1 MAITDRDIT
10 SCLES
15 VIDPELG
22 INIVELGLIYN
33 IQIDEKKI
41 SIDMTLTNPG
51 CPFAATLAGNVEQ
64 VVREKFEG
72 IEVEVSFVWDPPW
85 TLDRMSEAAKKHL
98 GYDC

>member
-1 MAITDRDIT
+1 MGITDSGIR

-15 VIDPELG
+15 VIGPELG

-33 IQIDEKKI
+33 IQTDEEKI

-51 CPFAATLAGNVEQ
+51 CPLAATLAAKVEQ
-64 VVREKFEG
+64 TVREKFEG
-72 IEVEVSFVWDPPW
+72 MEVEVSFVWDPPW
-85 TLDRMSEAAKKHL
+85 TLDRMSEKAKSHL